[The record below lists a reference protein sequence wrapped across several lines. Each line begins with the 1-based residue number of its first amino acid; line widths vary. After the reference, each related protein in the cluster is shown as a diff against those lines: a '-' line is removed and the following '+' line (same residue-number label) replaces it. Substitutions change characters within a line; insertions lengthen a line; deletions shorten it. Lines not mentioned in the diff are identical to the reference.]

1 MPRTTHSDG
10 YALLLQSLLS
20 ARSTAGVTQVA
31 LSETLGKPQSF
42 VSKFE
47 RGERR
52 LDLIEVV
59 AVLRALGV
67 DEVKFFKLL
76 LAALPAELEI

>member
-10 YALLLQSLLS
+10 YALFLKALLE
-20 ARSTAGVTQVA
+20 ARARAGVTQVTLA
-31 LSETLGKPQSF
+31 ERLGKPQSF

-52 LDLIEVV
+52 LDLIEVL

-67 DEVKFFKLL
+67 DEARFFRSLIDELPEKLV
-76 LAALPAELEI
+76 I